1 MRLDELIKLVYSE
14 FENCKVSLLNFAFET
29 SELTGRDPEQG
40 FDEAHSSAQ
49 SKVLIQSS
57 KLLFY
62 EELPAVVIDF
72 KNSHFYRSPNFPLF

>member
-29 SELTGRDPEQG
+29 SGFTGRDPELG

-49 SKVLIQSS
+49 SKCLIQIS
-57 KLLFY
+57 KLLF
-62 EELPAVVIDF
+62 F
-72 KNSHFYRSPNFPLF
+72 